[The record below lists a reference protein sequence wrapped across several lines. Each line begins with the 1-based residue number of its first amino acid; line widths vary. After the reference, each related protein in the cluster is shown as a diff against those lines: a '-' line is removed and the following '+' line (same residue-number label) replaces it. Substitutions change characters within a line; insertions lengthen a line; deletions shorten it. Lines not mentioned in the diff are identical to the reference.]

1 MREFP
6 ERFGSCV
13 PHTTRAR
20 RENEVKENSY
30 LTVTGLAKYISLI
43 FLLIILRSQAA
54 HAILR
59 IFVQNK

>member
-20 RENEVKENSY
+20 RENEVRKRILIFPTS
-30 LTVTGLAKYISLI
+30 LAKYISLI
-43 FLLIILRSQAA
+43 FLLAFKGSKQAA
-54 HAILR
+54 HAIFLE
-59 IFVQNK
+59 